1 MKFNREKLKALLALE
16 DDALWKEIRAIA
28 SSFGFRLPEATPPKY
43 ELDQLRAIAKS
54 EKTPSIAEAMSILK
68 RLGGG
73 KA

>member
-16 DDALWKEIRAIA
+16 DDALWREIRAIA
-28 SSFGFRLPEATPPKY
+28 SGFGFRLPEATPPKC
-43 ELDQLRAIAKS
+43 ELDKLRALAES
-54 EKTPSIAEAMSILK
+54 ERTPSIAEAMSILK